1 MLRINKLSA
10 VIMALTVSLA
20 ACTEGDGTG
29 LDDVA
34 FDPELSAADL
44 QAVQGAFAA
53 AVFENL
59 ALSGEDLNQIV
70 NPPPQAVALLRAS
83 LAATATA
90 GSHWEAA
97 AVAQAFAAGPASV
110 SLIPMDF
117 LGRVYDRGLDG
128 RYRHNTDRTD
138 GPEFGVRF
146 ILYER
151 DLDTHEVGDGVIG
164 YVDLLDESTD
174 LAYVVRVVVVTY
186 EVVRINYTVSAM
198 IADQSFTLTVSG
210 FIGDGVNEVHVDLSM
225 TFVEGFPVS
234 TATVDYLISVLE
246 RDFEIDATVVFEF
259 NDDLLTGSVD
269 VDVTFMQGHHT
280 VTVDG
285 VITFSEETV
294 PSEGVF
300 EIHVDG
306 ELFATVTVDGD
317 NVTVRNASGG
327 ELVSAHAEAVRTIFD
342 GLEEL
347 FDEKFEDFIEPVAWL
362 FGADESAG
370 AL

>member
-1 MLRINKLSA
+1 
-10 VIMALTVSLA
+10 MALTVSLA

-83 LAATATA
+83 LAATATG

-97 AVAQAFAAGPASV
+97 AVARAFTAGPASV

-174 LAYVVRVVVVTY
+174 LAYVIRVVVVTD
-186 EVVRINYTVSAM
+186 EVERINYTVSAT
-198 IADQSFTLTVSG
+198 IADQSFSLAVSG

-246 RDFEIDATVVFEF
+246 RDFEVDATVVFEF
-259 NDDLLTGSVD
+259 NEDKLEGTVNVD
-269 VDVTFMQGHHT
+269 ATFMQGHHT

-285 VITFSEETV
+285 LITFSEGTV
-294 PSEGVF
+294 PSEGGTF

-306 ELFATVTVDGD
+306 ELFAVVTVDGD
-317 NVTVRNASGG
+317 TVTVRNASGG
-327 ELVSAHAEAVRTIFD
+327 ELVSAHAQAVRTIFD

-347 FDEKFEDFIEPVAWL
+347 FEERFEDFIEPVAWL
-362 FGADESAG
+362 FGHHGDAG
-370 AL
+370 AV